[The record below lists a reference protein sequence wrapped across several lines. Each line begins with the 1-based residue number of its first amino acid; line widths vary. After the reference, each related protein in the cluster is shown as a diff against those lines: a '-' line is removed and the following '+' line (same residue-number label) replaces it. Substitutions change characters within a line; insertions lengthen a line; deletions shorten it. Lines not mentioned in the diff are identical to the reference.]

1 MEWVLNSRARVMLV
15 ERGFVSVARVTLR
28 PAGRDGRQGHITSPK
43 GKSMVMT
50 IIWFIVV
57 GLIAGLLARAIVP
70 GKDAMG
76 ILPTVVLG
84 IIGSFVGGAIAAV
97 FSDRKV
103 LDFNTSGI
111 LLSILGAIVALLIYN
126 RIAASRG
133 GSRTV

>member
-1 MEWVLNSRARVMLV
+1 MRA
-15 ERGFVSVARVTLR
+15 ERGFRCVARATLR
-28 PAGRDGRQGHITSPK
+28 PRSQRRGRTTPPK
-43 GKSMVMT
+43 GKDMVMT

-76 ILPTVVLG
+76 ILPTIVLG
-84 IIGSFVGGAIAAV
+84 IIGSFVGGALAAV
-97 FSDRKV
+97 FTDSKV
-103 LDFNTSGI
+103 LDFNTAGI

-133 GSRTV
+133 TSRSV

>member
-1 MEWVLNSRARVMLV
+1 MVL
-15 ERGFVSVARVTLR
+15 
-28 PAGRDGRQGHITSPK
+28 
-43 GKSMVMT
+43 T

-76 ILPTVVLG
+76 ILPTLVLG
-84 IIGSFVGGAIAAV
+84 IVGSFVGGAIAAV
-97 FSDRKV
+97 FTDSKV

-126 RIAASRG
+126 RIAASR
-133 GSRTV
+133 SRTRAI

>member
-1 MEWVLNSRARVMLV
+1 
-15 ERGFVSVARVTLR
+15 
-28 PAGRDGRQGHITSPK
+28 
-43 GKSMVMT
+43 MVMT

-76 ILPTVVLG
+76 ILPTLILG
-84 IIGSFVGGAIAAV
+84 VIGSFVGGAIAAV

-126 RIAASRG
+126 RLAASRG
-133 GSRTV
+133 RSRAV

>member
-1 MEWVLNSRARVMLV
+1 MVL
-15 ERGFVSVARVTLR
+15 
-28 PAGRDGRQGHITSPK
+28 
-43 GKSMVMT
+43 T

-76 ILPTVVLG
+76 ILPTLVLG

-97 FSDRKV
+97 FTDRKM

-133 GSRTV
+133 RSRAI